1 MTCKTKGKVWLVGGG
16 PSDPEL
22 LTVKG
27 QRVLKNADVVV
38 YDKLVGAG
46 ILSDIPESAEAI
58 DVGKKAGNHPV
69 PQEQIN
75 RILLDKALEGK
86 KVVRLKG
93 GDPFVFGRGGEE
105 LELLTEHNIDFEIVP
120 GVTSAVSVPAY
131 NGIPVT
137 HRDFTSSFHVI
148 TGHTKSADEADIDYK
163 SLVNLKGTLIFLMG
177 VGSMSKICA
186 GLMDA
191 GMDRDMPAAVLER
204 GTTAHQRRVVS
215 TVTNLW
221 EDAQKAEIKT
231 PAIIVVG
238 KVCSLAEEFAW
249 AEKRP
254 LGNLKIAVT
263 RPKNRASSLAE
274 KLREQ
279 GAEVILLPAIS
290 TEEIEKNQA
299 FENAIDNI
307 KSYSWIAFT
316 SPAGAEIFFKKLK
329 EKKIDVRSLAD
340 IKFAAI
346 GSGTA
351 KIIEDKGIFVD
362 LIPTK
367 YNGGE
372 LGKLMAKTVKSDEKI
387 LIPRAKIGTEE
398 VIKPLEEKGLNFDDI
413 PVYDT
418 LFKSEENIVGYDES
432 IDVVAFTSASTVRAF
447 VEYNKEID
455 FSKIKAMCIGEQ
467 TAEAAT
473 KYGMEVM
480 ISKRATIDDMVSYLI
495 ESFGA

>member
-186 GLMDA
+186 RLMDA

-215 TVTNLW
+215 TVANLW

-290 TEEIEKNQA
+290 TEEIEKNQV

-307 KSYSWIAFT
+307 NSYSWVAFT

-387 LIPRAKIGTEE
+387 LIPRAKMGTEE

-447 VEYNKEID
+447 GEYNKEID
-455 FSKIKAMCIGEQ
+455 FSKVKAMCIGEQ

-480 ISKRATIDDMVSYLI
+480 IAKRATIDDMVTYLI
-495 ESFGA
+495 ESFGV